1 LFCSIDVNDAPVGAM
16 MTGTYQRLDSD
27 PGSQGDD
34 DVTNPTNDP
43 SSGSP
48 TSLQNNI
55 PSESTE
61 SLQPQNGVLSDEHA
75 TNPETNTV
83 INPSRF
89 LFSNLV
95 LVTHF

>member
-1 LFCSIDVNDAPVGAM
+1 MNDAPVGTM

-27 PGSQGDD
+27 PGAQGDD
-34 DVTNPTNDP
+34 AVTKSAQD
-43 SSGSP
+43 SSSQSP

-61 SLQPQNGVLSDEHA
+61 SLPPQNGVLSDEHA
-75 TNPETNTV
+75 TSAVTNTV

-89 LFSNLV
+89 LFSNSVTLV
-95 LVTHF
+95 YL